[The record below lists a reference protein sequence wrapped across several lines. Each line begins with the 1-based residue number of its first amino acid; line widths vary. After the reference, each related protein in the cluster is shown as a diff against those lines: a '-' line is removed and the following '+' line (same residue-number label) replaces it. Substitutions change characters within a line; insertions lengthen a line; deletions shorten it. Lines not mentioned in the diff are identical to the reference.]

1 MPGPIS
7 GIHHLTAIA
16 GDPQRN
22 LDFYAGVLG
31 LRLVKLTVNFDVP
44 NTYHLYYGDEVGR
57 PGTIITFFPWPHMRR
72 GRVGAGQFTATALS
86 IPPGALDY
94 WRARLEAHGVQ
105 CAGPLERFEET
116 VLAFED
122 PDGLPLELVAHQG
135 AEERPGWPQGP
146 VPAEMTIRGI
156 YGISA
161 VSLAHERTARVLTEL
176 LGLRELAREDGRV
189 RYVAGQG
196 GSGAIIDLIEPQEAT
211 PGIEGTGTVHHL
223 ALRVPDDEAQRQVHH
238 EVAEH
243 GFRVTPVLD
252 RQYFRSIYFR
262 ELGGLLFEIA
272 TDPPGFTVDEPAE
285 RLGSE
290 LRLPPWLEPRR
301 EELIRQL
308 PPLRLSATR

>member
-7 GIHHLTAIA
+7 GIHHMTAIA

-44 NTYHLYYGDEVGR
+44 STYHLYYGDEVGR
-57 PGTIITFFPWPHMRR
+57 PGTIVTFFPWPHMRR

-86 IPPGALDY
+86 IPPTALEY
-94 WRARLEAHGVQ
+94 WRARLEAHGVS
-105 CAGPLERFEET
+105 CSGPVERFEET
-116 VLAFED
+116 ALAFED
-122 PDGLPLELVAHQG
+122 PDGLPLELVAHEG
-135 AEERPGWPQGP
+135 AEERPGWPQGS
-146 VPAEMTIRGI
+146 VPAEMAIRGI
-156 YGISA
+156 YGASA
-161 VSLAHERTARVLTEL
+161 ISLAPERTARVLTEL
-176 LGLRELAREDGRV
+176 LGFRELAREGGRT

-196 GSGAIIDLIEPQEAT
+196 GGGAILDLIEPQGTT

-238 EVAEH
+238 EVAER

-308 PPLRLSATR
+308 PPLRPPATW

>member
-1 MPGPIS
+1 MPGLIS
-7 GIHHLTAIA
+7 GIHHMTAIA

-44 NTYHLYYGDEVGR
+44 NTFHLYYGDEGGQ

-86 IPPGALDY
+86 TPPGALDY
-94 WRARLEAHGVQ
+94 WRRRLETHGVQ
-105 CAGPLERFEET
+105 CTGPLERFEET

-146 VPAEMTIRGI
+146 VPAELAIRGI

-161 VSLAHERTARVLTEL
+161 ISLAPERTARVLTEL
-176 LGLRELAREDGRV
+176 LGLHELAREERRT
-189 RYVAGQG
+189 RYVAGQSS
-196 GSGAIIDLIEPQEAT
+196 SGAILDLIESREAT

-223 ALRVPDDEAQRQVHH
+223 ALRVPDDDAQRLVHH
-238 EVAEH
+238 ELAEH

-272 TDPPGFTVDEPAE
+272 TDLPGFTVDEPAE
-285 RLGSE
+285 CLGSE

-301 EELIRQL
+301 EALTRQL
-308 PPLRLSATR
+308 PPLRLPATR